1 MNDSVKKMLEN
12 TFGKRVVFD
21 TSAKDFTTFKTG
33 GPLSAVVF
41 PSRKEEIEFLFELEK
56 KGTEVKFIGRG
67 SNLLIS
73 DHGFDGVI
81 AATGKLSDVC
91 LYENFVSGYCGTK
104 ISSLI
109 GFCIMRSRGGLEF
122 LSGIPGTIG
131 GALINNAGIKETN
144 ISDVVEQI
152 QYMDK
157 GGNWIRSNK
166 IEIAWNYRYSQLKE
180 KAFFVLSCT
189 LRTERNN
196 REKIKENI
204 SAILKQRKEKQ
215 PLEYPSAGSVFKNP
229 EGLFAGKLI
238 EEAGLKG
245 SRIGGAMIS
254 EKHANFI
261 INTGN
266 ASSLD
271 IWNLM
276 KFIQEKVNNRY
287 NILLKPE
294 IELIGRFP

>member
-1 MNDSVKKMLEN
+1 MNGLVKKMLESA
-12 TFGKRVVFD
+12 FGKSIIFD
-21 TSAKDFTTFKTG
+21 APGGDFTTFKTG

-245 SRIGGAMIS
+245 FRIGGAMVS

-266 ASSLD
+266 ATSSD

-276 KFIQEKVNNRY
+276 KYIQEKVNNRY
-287 NILLKPE
+287 NIFLKPE